1 MANGGNFLTGYGSS
15 NEQLSRFSPQN
26 TAILNQLAQQ
36 GSQNAN
42 FQGIEDLAR
51 KNFQQK
57 TIPSLAER
65 FTAMSGDTRGSSAFQ
80 GALGQAGSDLES
92 QLAGLRSQFGM
103 QQLQMG
109 LQPGENMYTPAGGGM
124 LSPLA
129 SGLGA
134 GAGYA
139 GASYLGSLFGGS
151 TAAAATGTGS
161 ALGGAGTAAAT
172 GAGTAAAGTAGAGW
186 AAGLGTAAA
195 AAAPVAIPLAVI
207 LGALGLGYYAY
218 NN

>member
-15 NEQLSRFSPQN
+15 NEQLSRFNPQN
-26 TAILNQLAQQ
+26 TAILNNLAQQ

-92 QLAGLRSQFGM
+92 QLAALKGQFGL
-103 QQLQMG
+103 QQLQLG
-109 LQPGENMYTPAGGGM
+109 LQPGENMYTPAGGG
-124 LSPLA
+124 LLAPLA
-129 SGLGA
+129 SGLGT

-139 GASYLGSLFGGS
+139 GASYLGSLFGSG
-151 TAAAATGTGS
+151 TAAAAPGVGS
-161 ALGGAGTAAAT
+161 ALGGAGTAAAST
-172 GAGTAAAGTAGAGW
+172 GLAAT
-186 AAGLGTAAA
+186 AA